1 MLLNEIPPFILQK
14 YCSPSLINCYIVSIC
29 PTTLYIFLNV
39 RSNPQ
44 QICYTL
50 GLDTNLF
57 YRQISLFPSLYTN
70 CQIQMKLKQRR
81 NFDNEKCIMFSDLLE
96 LSDILVSDNFS

>member
-14 YCSPSLINCYIVSIC
+14 YCSLSLINCYIVSIC

-39 RSNPQ
+39 RSNLQ

-50 GLDTNLF
+50 GLNTN
-57 YRQISLFPSLYTN
+57 FP
-70 CQIQMKLKQRR
+70 
-81 NFDNEKCIMFSDLLE
+81 FP
-96 LSDILVSDNFS
+96 

>member
-1 MLLNEIPPFILQK
+1 MLLNEISPFILQK
-14 YCSPSLINCYIVSIC
+14 YCSPSLINCYIASIC

-39 RSNPQ
+39 RSNLQ
-44 QICYTL
+44 QICCTL

-57 YRQISLFPSLYTN
+57 YRQTLFPSLYTN

-96 LSDILVSDNFS
+96 LSEILVSDNFS